1 MAAGALLSLLLS
13 ACHHH
18 RSSLYCTYLRYYTH
32 SHVSAVYLFTLVLY
46 LTVSSRLFLYCF
58 FSTIFSLNFV
68 PLSILDRV
76 IYLSL
81 SARYPS
87 SPSSLRNK
95 PKHPAPYDSRLSL
108 SCSFHHQLPA
118 SSLALRLLRSATVAY
133 PEPHPSPARLSI
145 NRHRLYGY
153 INI

>member
-1 MAAGALLSLLLS
+1 MPPSQAI
-13 ACHHH
+13 
-18 RSSLYCTYLRYYTH
+18 
-32 SHVSAVYLFTLVLY
+32 LVLY
-46 LTVSSRLFLYCF
+46 ISQVLHPQSRIRSLLIYSSTLLDCLVSSCLFLYYF
-58 FSTIFSLNFV
+58 FSTIFSPNFV
-68 PLSILDRV
+68 PLSILYRV

-81 SARYPS
+81 SARNPS

-145 NRHRLYGY
+145 YRHRLYGY